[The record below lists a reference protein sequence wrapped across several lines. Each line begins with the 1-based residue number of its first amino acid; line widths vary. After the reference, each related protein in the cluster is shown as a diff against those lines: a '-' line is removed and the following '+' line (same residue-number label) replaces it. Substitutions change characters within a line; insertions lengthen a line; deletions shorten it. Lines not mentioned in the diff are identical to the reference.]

1 MQTQDKPIYMQGQK
15 DRNSDLQILS
25 IKPNKAKESNGMYVK
40 GTTEDDVELFDRLVS
55 NIHRADVQT
64 TTTTLTN
71 GRTKRIEEHLDFEVK
86 MVAALTTETSDQTT
100 KKHFGRRITIVSPKA
115 LLKRKKIKIEVL
127 WNIDINDIEKYD
139 IDNKI
144 KLIEQRKKS
153 HAEKLGISQSE
164 LNNHKLLS
172 KMDDLDDVQM
182 ERLLEFM
189 GNL

>member
-1 MQTQDKPIYMQGQK
+1 MQTQETPIYLQEKEYQ
-15 DRNSDLQILS
+15 NNDLQILS
-25 IKPNKAKESNGMYVK
+25 VKPRKDKESKGNYVK
-40 GTTEDDVELFDRLVS
+40 GTTVDDVELFDRLAS

-64 TTTTLTN
+64 TTTTLPN
-71 GRTKRIEEHLDFEVK
+71 GRSKRIEEHLDFEVK

-100 KKHFGRRITIVSPKA
+100 KKHFGRRITIVSPKT

-144 KLIEQRKKS
+144 KLIEKRKKS

-164 LNNHKLLS
+164 LNNHKFLS
-172 KMDDLDDVQM
+172 KVDDLNDDQM